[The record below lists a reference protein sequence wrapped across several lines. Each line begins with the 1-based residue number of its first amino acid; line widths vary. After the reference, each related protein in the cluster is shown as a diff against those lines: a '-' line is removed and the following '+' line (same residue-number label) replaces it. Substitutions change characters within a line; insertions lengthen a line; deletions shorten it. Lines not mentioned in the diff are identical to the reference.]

1 MPLRAGYATVAHKTQ
16 GGSFGDSKDVEFMIA
31 HVANHISM
39 EKLSLGLI
47 YTLFSRVEKDSDWA
61 LGEAIDADRIT
72 CGALCS
78 WLATRVA

>member
-1 MPLRAGYATVAHKTQ
+1 
-16 GGSFGDSKDVEFMIA
+16 MIA

-39 EKLSLGLI
+39 EKLFLGLI
-47 YTLFSRVEKDSDWA
+47 YTLFSRVETDSDWA

>member
-39 EKLSLGLI
+39 EKLFLGLI
-47 YTLFSRVEKDSDWA
+47 YTLFSRVEKDSD
-61 LGEAIDADRIT
+61 GVADGGVPRGRIRWP
-72 CGALCS
+72 S
-78 WLATRVA
+78 